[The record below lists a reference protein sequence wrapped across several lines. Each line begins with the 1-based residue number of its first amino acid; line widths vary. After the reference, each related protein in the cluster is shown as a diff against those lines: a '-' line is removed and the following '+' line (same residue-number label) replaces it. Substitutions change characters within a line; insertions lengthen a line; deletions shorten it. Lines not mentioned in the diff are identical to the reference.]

1 MHDELLDLAFGM
13 TEFFQAVP
21 RLLWLLLRLVLKIFV
36 EFFPQAGGSL
46 MSRAF
51 AFLLNPST
59 YVSKLRG
66 TQGAVSTK
74 HRESAYRPLDRPGF
88 SPPPPAGENTGAGSA
103 GDH

>member
-1 MHDELLDLAFGM
+1 MQDELLDLAFGM

-21 RLLWLLLRLVLKIFV
+21 RLLWLVLRLVLRIFV
-36 EFFPQAGGSL
+36 EFYPQAGGSL
-46 MSRAF
+46 MTRAF

-74 HRESAYRPLDRPGF
+74 RRKSSIYRRGVSVPTTAKVARE
-88 SPPPPAGENTGAGSA
+88 ENDGLN
-103 GDH
+103 

>member
-21 RLLWLLLRLVLKIFV
+21 RLLWLLLRLALKIFV
-36 EFFPQAGGSL
+36 EVFPEAGGSL

-74 HRESAYRPLDRPGF
+74 HRESAYCPVDRPGF
-88 SPPPPAGENTGAGSA
+88 SPPPASGENAGADSSG
-103 GDH
+103 GH

>member
-21 RLLWLLLRLVLKIFV
+21 RLLWLLLRLVLQIFV

-46 MSRAF
+46 MTRAF

-59 YVSKLRG
+59 YIAKLTG
-66 TQGAVSTK
+66 TQGAVSTQ
-74 HRESAYRPLDRPGF
+74 HRESAYRPIDRPGF
-88 SPPPPAGENTGAGSA
+88 PPPPAAGENAGAGSP

>member
-21 RLLWLLLRLVLKIFV
+21 RLLWLLLRLVFKIFV
-36 EFFPQAGGSL
+36 EFPRAGEPPL
-46 MSRAF
+46 SRAF
-51 AFLLNPST
+51 AFLINPGA

-74 HRESAYRPLDRPGF
+74 HRESAYRPIDRPGF
-88 SPPPPAGENTGAGSA
+88 SPPPAAGENAGAGSP

>member
-1 MHDELLDLAFGM
+1 MHDELLDLVFGM

-21 RLLWLLLRLVLKIFV
+21 RLLWLLLRLVLNIFV
-36 EFFPQAGGSL
+36 EVFPETGGSL

-66 TQGAVSTK
+66 RQGAVSTK

-88 SPPPPAGENTGAGSA
+88 SPPPTASENTGAGSA